1 MAAELGIGLD
11 LHVDETD
18 DPNVSTLTD
27 VAEAVNDAGL
37 SGRAVAAHC
46 CSMASRPTAVARQ
59 EAEALAQAGVA
70 VVVCPVSSLSLQG
83 RRTGV
88 RGLAPVRLLWEA
100 SVAVGI
106 GLDNIRDVVVGLGT
120 ADPLRAAW
128 LLALAGHLT
137 GEEDLSRLGDTVVR
151 GNRVICGMQEGLTP
165 GSPADL
171 LVIDATSLAEAIALV
186 PARHRLSAETSPE
199 ETLLAETWR
208 P

>member
-1 MAAELGIGLD
+1 
-11 LHVDETD
+11 
-18 DPNVSTLTD
+18 
-27 VAEAVNDAGL
+27 
-37 SGRAVAAHC
+37 
-46 CSMASRPTAVARQ
+46 MASRPADIARR
-59 EAEALAQAGVA
+59 EAEALAAAGVA
-70 VVVCPVSSLSLQG
+70 VVVCPVSSLSLLG

-137 GEEDLSRLGDTVVR
+137 GEDHLSRLGETVVR
-151 GNRVICGMQEGLTP
+151 GNRVIAGMQEGLSS
-165 GSPADL
+165 GSRADV
-171 LVIDATSLAEAIALV
+171 LVIDARSLAEAIALV
-186 PARHRLSAETSPE
+186 PARQRLCSDMSPE
-199 ETLLAETWR
+199 EGLLTETCR